1 MLQIIY
7 EDNYLLVLN
16 KPSGLRAEGGH
27 SEEPGLAF
35 LAANYLRETYPW
47 KKQLI
52 TGVVHRVDRPVSG
65 LMLFAK
71 TPMALKELN
80 RQFENREIRKTYL
93 ALVEN
98 QLPDDS
104 GELIHWLK
112 KSGGER
118 RAVIARQGT
127 EGAKE
132 CKLRYRVLQ
141 KKTVGAI
148 QLCLVEI
155 ELLTGR
161 YHQIRAQLSAV
172 GCPIWGDE
180 KYGSHQQSET
190 GMIHLHAYRLQVIHP
205 KTKEPTEFKA
215 PLPST
220 GSWGL
225 FRV

>member
-27 SEEPGLAF
+27 SEEPSLAF
-35 LAANYLRETYPW
+35 LVAKYLRQTYPW

-80 RQFENREIRKTYL
+80 RQFENREPQKTYV
-93 ALVEN
+93 AIVEN
-98 QLPDDS
+98 QLPAEA
-104 GELIHWLK
+104 GELAHWLK
-112 KSGGER
+112 KDQEKR
-118 RAVIARQGT
+118 RADVAA
-127 EGAKE
+127 EGAKGAQA
-132 CKLRYRVLQ
+132 CKLRYKVLQ
-141 KKTVGAI
+141 KKTAKGLA
-148 QLCLVEI
+148 LCLVEI
-155 ELLTGR
+155 EMLTGR

-172 GCPIWGDE
+172 GCPILGDE
-180 KYGSHQQSET
+180 KYGSHQKNEV
-190 GMIHLHAYRLQVIHP
+190 GMIHLHAHRLQVVHP
-205 KTKEPTEFKA
+205 KTSERIEFKA
-215 PLPST
+215 PFPST
-220 GSWGL
+220 PPWRS